1 MTMDFQ
7 TRQHIGVDGRPGR
20 RIVDMSRRAKRAPPP
35 PRFSGKAIVGGWIT
49 TGLNSDPSK
58 PWIKVDLTGD
68 PPSVTQETEYTGP
81 AGRFPD
87 SEEWYEK
94 ATTYGDIH
102 ITRF

>member
-1 MTMDFQ
+1 MEFAHQ
-7 TRQHIGVDGRPGR
+7 TYPQPGR
-20 RIVDMSRRAKRAPPP
+20 EPHVFIDMRAKRRPIPMDPPA
-35 PRFSGKAIVGGWIT
+35 FSGKAIVGGWIT

-58 PWIKVDLTGD
+58 PWIKVDLTSD
-68 PPSVTQETEYTGP
+68 PPSVTQEAEYTGP